1 MHDTLSHTNAWR
13 LQATNARDLK
23 LLIHEV
29 LLMHEVLL
37 VMHETLSYYLRM
49 RPSTTNV
56 SIVLDSTGVQQGR
69 RPLQTPR

>member
-1 MHDTLSHTNAWR
+1 MHDTLSHTNTWR

-37 VMHETLSYYLRM
+37 LMHETLRYYLR
-49 RPSTTNV
+49 
-56 SIVLDSTGVQQGR
+56 I
-69 RPLQTPR
+69 